1 MHALVRIYIMEYNS
15 GTIDTSNPDFACVI
29 DLVNNT
35 NSSIFLTG
43 KAGTGKSTLLK
54 HICKTTH
61 KKHIVLA
68 PTGIAAVNVGGMTMH
83 SFFKMPLKP
92 LLPDD
97 VDFSTSRI
105 NKTLKYSKDKI
116 KIIKEL
122 DLIIIDEISMVR
134 ADMIDFMD
142 KVLRHY
148 SGNNREPFGGKQ
160 LLLVGDIF
168 QLEPVITSDF
178 RDILKLYYDNFFFF
192 NANIFSK
199 AQIVPIELRKTYR
212 QKDANFIN
220 LLDRIRINEV
230 SMHDLQ
236 IINSRVSASKDFNE
250 NFVITL
256 ASRKDTVDYI
266 NEQRL
271 HELESDEYTYT
282 GIIDGTFPVSN
293 LPTSLE
299 LTLKKGA
306 QVVFIRNDKDGRWYN
321 GSIARI
327 SAIKESMI
335 TVELEN
341 GSEHVIEREQWE
353 NIQYEFDNKEKRI
366 KETILGTFMQYP
378 IRLAWAMTIHKS
390 QGLTFNKVIIDMEKG
405 AFSCGQTYV
414 ALSRCTSLE
423 GITLHHPIRNR
434 DIIVNPAVKDFSK
447 HFNDRLLISEAKK
460 KSQIRALLAS
470 ANKNF
475 DSFNFQNSINDFAEA
490 VTLLQGLTDPVLIR
504 FIRYKFKLFH
514 ELRDEITARRNVIAK
529 QNDIL
534 HSLANEYVILG
545 KESLSLTDNDVNED
559 VIAVNSAMANFNKA
573 LSIWP
578 ECVDAMIEKAK
589 LLLKQNLS
597 ADAEKLLSDAI
608 RINKNNLD
616 ANYELGRIC
625 FTANRLAPALKHMN
639 VVIKQDTTN
648 CNAHKILALIY
659 EKIGLQ
665 EQADSH
671 NKLAKKYASKKRKKG
686 K

>member
-1 MHALVRIYIMEYNS
+1 MEYNS
-15 GTIDTSNPDFACVI
+15 GAIDTSNPDFACVI

-54 HICKTTH
+54 YICQTTH
-61 KKHIVLA
+61 KKYIVLA

-97 VDFSTSRI
+97 VDFSLSKI
-105 NKTLKYSKDKI
+105 NKTLKYSKEKI

-142 KVLRHY
+142 KVLKHY

-160 LLLVGDIF
+160 LLFVGDIF

-192 NANIFSK
+192 NANVFSK
-199 AQIVPIELRKTYR
+199 THLVPIELRKTYR
-212 QKDANFIN
+212 QKDTYFVN
-220 LLDRIRINEV
+220 LLDRVRTNSV
-230 SMHDLQ
+230 STQDIQ
-236 IINSRVSASKDFNE
+236 IINSRVSSSELSNDDF
-250 NFVITL
+250 VMTL

-271 HELESDEYTYT
+271 RELVSDEYTYT

-306 QVVFIRNDKDGRWYN
+306 QVVFIRNDKENRWYN
-321 GSIARI
+321 GSLAKI
-327 SAIKESMI
+327 SDIKENMI

-341 GSEHVIEREQWE
+341 GDKHVIEREQWE

-390 QGLTFNKVIIDMEKG
+390 QGLTFSKVIIDMEKG

-414 ALSRCTSLE
+414 ALSRCTTLQ
-423 GITLHHPIRNR
+423 GITLRHPIRNR
-434 DIIVNPAVKDFSK
+434 DIIVNQAVKDFSRK
-447 HFNDRLLISEAKK
+447 FNDDLLISEAKRDFQLK
-460 KSQIRALLAS
+460 ALLTT

-475 DSFNFQNSINDFAEA
+475 DTLNFKDSINDFAKA
-490 VTLLQGLTDPVLIR
+490 VTLMQGLTDPTLIR
-504 FIRYKFKLFH
+504 FIRYKFKIFH
-514 ELRDEITARRNVIAK
+514 ELNDEIEKCKNTIKK
-529 QNDIL
+529 QSEVL
-534 HSLANEYVILG
+534 HSLALEYVMLG
-545 KESLSLTDNDVNED
+545 NESLSLADDDGNED
-559 VIAVNSAMANFNKA
+559 TIAINSALANFDKA

-589 LLLKQNLS
+589 LLLRNSS
-597 ADAEKLLSDAI
+597 ADAEQLLSDALKI
-608 RINKNNLD
+608 DKNNVK

-625 FTANRLAPALKHMN
+625 FASNRLAQALKYMN
-639 VVIKQDTTN
+639 VVLKHDASN

-671 NKLAKKYASKKRKKG
+671 YKLAKKYASRKHRRNKS
-686 K
+686 

>member
-1 MHALVRIYIMEYNS
+1 MEYNS
-15 GTIDTSNPDFACVI
+15 GTIDASNPDFACVI

-54 HICKTTH
+54 YICQTTH
-61 KKHIVLA
+61 KKYIVLA

-97 VDFSTSRI
+97 VDFSPSKI
-105 NKTLKYSKDKI
+105 NKTLKYSKEKI

-142 KVLRHY
+142 KVLKHY

-160 LLLVGDIF
+160 LLFVGDIF

-178 RDILKLYYDNFFFF
+178 KDILKLYYDNFFFF
-192 NANIFSK
+192 NANVFSK
-199 AQIVPIELRKTYR
+199 TQLVPIELRKTYR
-212 QKDANFIN
+212 QKDANFVS
-220 LLDRIRINEV
+220 LLDRVRINNV
-230 SMHDLQ
+230 SAQDMQ
-236 IINSRVSASKDFNE
+236 IINSRVSSVKLPNDDF
-250 NFVITL
+250 VMTL

-271 HELESDEYTYT
+271 HELKSDEYTYT

-306 QVVFIRNDKDGRWYN
+306 QVVFIRNDKENRWYN
-321 GSIARI
+321 GSIAKI
-327 SAIKESMI
+327 SDIKENMI

-341 GSEHVIEREQWE
+341 GDEHVIEREQWE

-390 QGLTFNKVIIDMEKG
+390 QGLTFSKVIIDMEKG

-414 ALSRCTSLE
+414 ALSRCTTLE
-423 GITLHHPIRNR
+423 GITLRHPIRNR
-434 DIIVNPAVKDFSK
+434 DIIVNPSVKDFSRK
-447 HFNDRLLISEAKK
+447 FNDDMLISGAIRD
-460 KSQIRALLAS
+460 SQIKALLTT

-475 DSFNFQNSINDFAEA
+475 DTLNFKDSINDFAQA
-490 VTLLQGLTDPVLIR
+490 VTLMQGLTDPTLIR
-504 FIRYKFKLFH
+504 FIRYKFKIFH
-514 ELRDEITARRNVIAK
+514 ELNNEIARCKDSIKK
-529 QNDIL
+529 QNKVL
-534 HSLANEYVILG
+534 HTLAIEYVMLG
-545 KESLSLTDNDVNED
+545 NESLSLTDDNGNED
-559 VIAVNSAMANFNKA
+559 AIAINSALANFNKA

-589 LLLKQNLS
+589 LLLRQKLT
-597 ADAEKLLSDAI
+597 ADAEQLLSDALKI
-608 RINKNNLD
+608 DRRNVK
-616 ANYELGRIC
+616 ANYELGHIY
-625 FTANRLAPALKHMN
+625 FTSNRFAPALKHMN
-639 VVIKQDTTN
+639 VVVKHDVSN

-665 EQADSH
+665 EQADYH
-671 NKLAKKYASKKRKKG
+671 YKLAIKYASKKRGRNKS
-686 K
+686 